1 MKTPYVVAAAVA
13 AVMLVAGTVYMVD
26 IDQTEEAALPDV
38 TIEGGNLPEFEAE
51 VGDVSVGETTVTV
64 PTLEIE
70 TPEEEQRAETG
81 FLNSGGANTVTT
93 N

>member
-81 FLNSGGANTVTT
+81 FLNTDGTNTVAA

>member
-81 FLNSGGANTVTT
+81 FLNTESANTVTA